1 MSKGYLALI
10 LHAHLPYVRH
20 PEHEGFLEE
29 DWLFEAISE
38 CYIPLLSRL
47 QRILADGVR
56 CRLTL
61 SISPTLL
68 EMLSDPLLRARYQ
81 KYLESRVE
89 LSAKEVHRTKNST
102 QAEPARM
109 YYDSYRAVYR
119 FFQEEYR
126 QDLIKAFRE
135 LQELNAVEL
144 ITCPATHP
152 FMPFI
157 AQEEVQR
164 VHRAPSRAAV
174 PETRICTRLMTR
186 MIAVSTHPTAAA
198 IPRSPSSNP
207 R

>member
-81 KYLESRVE
+81 IPGKPGGTICQRGSPDEKL
-89 LSAKEVHRTKNST
+89 
-102 QAEPARM
+102 
-109 YYDSYRAVYR
+109 
-119 FFQEEYR
+119 
-126 QDLIKAFRE
+126 
-135 LQELNAVEL
+135 
-144 ITCPATHP
+144 HP
-152 FMPFI
+152 G
-157 AQEEVQR
+157 
-164 VHRAPSRAAV
+164 
-174 PETRICTRLMTR
+174 
-186 MIAVSTHPTAAA
+186 
-198 IPRSPSSNP
+198 
-207 R
+207 